1 MTTACNKEELSENHY
16 KRDLSSGRIRIPN
29 YQRDYAWKDK
39 NFRDLWEDLEEAI
52 EYNKKGQ
59 GHFIGTMVVAKNED
73 NKKLYD
79 IIDGQQRTTTIFM
92 LLHVL
97 ANEQNE
103 KDKQETRKYLY
114 QKGELKLEVAPQN
127 QSFFKALLEAAEKG
141 NISHCEKDA
150 DTEGKQNLFEVLKAI
165 LDKVSKLNKEEANE
179 RLEALLEMVLM
190 RLEEP
195 DPGRAIRTFQSVNDR
210 GVPLLLLDKLKSL
223 FIYYS
228 NTFCDGK
235 RGLDQFINDHFGE
248 IFKIFA
254 KIKKSNH
261 ISSVGG
267 FDEGDIFRYHAGSQK
282 FDGIEFLGHYET
294 STENTYEKLKDELKE
309 IKKSKLKSFI
319 QSYVS
324 DLKNFYQ
331 AFLDLL
337 SEIDTN
343 PTTLKAM
350 LINTINPLFFNS
362 LIRLKINNELDDEA
376 MKLFAKTDIVF
387 FKAGKK
393 MRTTAYN
400 LIEEYLEK
408 GKEGLKS
415 KMIAQCRNHIES
427 ASWNLV
433 NNASNSSCFHYIFFE
448 KNCHEMG
455 LVDLKK
461 LIPGK
466 QFSQQK
472 EHIIPINLLEQ
483 RSNNKIRDL
492 GFENKE
498 DLRAYIDTYG
508 NLISLEKSL
517 NLKASDKDLYGKDEI
532 YKNSAIAFNR
542 RFNVKGFNK
551 KALIKRNDEMQE
563 WLINTFFKDFAAH

>member
-1 MTTACNKEELSENHY
+1 M
-16 KRDLSSGRIRIPN
+16 PN

-52 EYNKKGQ
+52 EYNKKGY
-59 GHFIGTMVVAKNED
+59 GHFIGTMVVSKNED

-97 ANEQNE
+97 ASKQNE

-127 QSFFKALLEAAEKG
+127 QSFFKTLLEAAEKE

-165 LDKVSKLNKEEANE
+165 LDKVSKLSEEEVNE
-179 RLEALLEMVLM
+179 RLEALLKMVLM
-190 RLEEP
+190 RFEEP
-195 DPGRAIRTFQSVNDR
+195 DPGKAIRTFQSVNDR

-223 FIYYS
+223 LIYYS

-254 KIKKSNH
+254 KIKKIDH
-261 ISSVGG
+261 ISSVRGSK
-267 FDEGDIFRYHAGSQK
+267 FDEGDIFRYHAGSQR
-282 FDGIEFLGHYET
+282 FDGIEFLGHYRT
-294 STENTYEKLKDELKE
+294 STDSTYEKLKDELKKVE
-309 IKKSKLKSFI
+309 KDELENFI
-319 QSYVS
+319 RSYVS

-343 PTTLKAM
+343 PTTLKVM
-350 LINTINPLFFNS
+350 LINRINPLFFNS
-362 LIRLKINNELDDEA
+362 LIRLKINNELDDETL
-376 MKLFAKTDIVF
+376 KLFAKTDIVF
-387 FKAGKK
+387 LKATRNLESK
-393 MRTTAYN
+393 AYN
-400 LIEEYLEK
+400 LINAYLKK

-415 KMIAQCRNHIES
+415 EMIAQCRDDIKL
-427 ASWNLV
+427 APLKLVKYAFNL
-433 NNASNSSCFHYIFFE
+433 SCFHYVFFE
-448 KNCHEMG
+448 KNCQEMG
-455 LVDLKK
+455 FADLKK
-461 LIPGK
+461 LIPEK
-466 QFSQQK
+466 QFSQEK
-472 EHIIPINLLEQ
+472 EHIIPINLLELDNEIEIQ
-483 RSNNKIRDL
+483 KL
-492 GFENKE
+492 GFEDKK
-498 DLRAYIDTYG
+498 DLENYIDTYG
-508 NLISLEKSL
+508 NLISLESPL
-517 NLKASDKDLYGKDEI
+517 NRKASDKDLYGKDEI
-532 YKNSAIAFNR
+532 YKSSEIPFNR

-551 KALIKRNDEMQE
+551 KVLIERNNEME
-563 WLINTFFKDFAAH
+563 KWLINTFFKDFATH

>member
-1 MTTACNKEELSENHY
+1 M
-16 KRDLSSGRIRIPN
+16 
-29 YQRDYAWKDK
+29 
-39 NFRDLWEDLEEAI
+39 

-59 GHFIGTMVVAKNED
+59 GHFIGTMVVAKNEY

-97 ANEQNE
+97 ANKQNE

-165 LDKVSKLNKEEANE
+165 LDKVSKLSEEEANE

-190 RLEEP
+190 WFEEP
-195 DPGRAIRTFQSVNDR
+195 NPGRAIRTFQSVNDR

-223 FIYYS
+223 LIYYS
-228 NTFCDGK
+228 NIFCDGK
-235 RGLDQFINDHFGE
+235 RRLDQFINDHFGE

-267 FDEGDIFRYHAGSQK
+267 SDEGDIFRYHAGSQR
-282 FDGIEFLGHYET
+282 FDGIEFLGHYEA
-294 STENTYEKLKDELKE
+294 STDKTYEKLKDELKE

-343 PTTLKAM
+343 PTTFKVM
-350 LINTINPLFFNS
+350 LINRINPHFFNS
-362 LIRLKINNELDDEA
+362 LIRLKINNELDDETL
-376 MKLFAKTDIVF
+376 KLFAKTDIVL
-387 FKAGKK
+387 FKTGRN
-393 MRTTAYN
+393 MRSAAYN
-400 LIEEYLEK
+400 LISAYLKK

-415 KMIAQCRNHIES
+415 EMIAQCRNDIGL
-427 ASWNLV
+427 ASLKLV
-433 NNASNSSCFHYIFFE
+433 NNAFNLSCFHYVFFE
-448 KNCHEMG
+448 KNCQEMG
-455 LVDLKK
+455 LADLKK

-466 QFSQQK
+466 QFSQEK
-472 EHIIPINLLEQ
+472 EHIIPINLLELDNEIEIQ
-483 RSNNKIRDL
+483 KL
-492 GFENKE
+492 GFEDKK
-498 DLRAYIDTYG
+498 DLENYIDTYG
-508 NLISLEKSL
+508 NLISLESPL
-517 NLKASDKDLYGKDEI
+517 NRNASDKDLYEKDEI
-532 YKNSAIAFNR
+532 YKSSEVPFNR

-551 KALIKRNDEMQE
+551 KVLIERNNAMRE
-563 WLINTFFKDFAAH
+563 WLIDTFFKDFAAH

>member
-1 MTTACNKEELSENHY
+1 M
-16 KRDLSSGRIRIPN
+16 
-29 YQRDYAWKDK
+29 
-39 NFRDLWEDLEEAI
+39 
-52 EYNKKGQ
+52 
-59 GHFIGTMVVAKNED
+59 
-73 NKKLYD
+73 
-79 IIDGQQRTTTIFM
+79 
-92 LLHVL
+92 
-97 ANEQNE
+97 
-103 KDKQETRKYLY
+103 
-114 QKGELKLEVAPQN
+114 
-127 QSFFKALLEAAEKG
+127 EAAEKR

-165 LDKVSKLNKEEANE
+165 LDKVSKLNEEEVNG
-179 RLEALLEMVLM
+179 RLETLLEMVLM

-223 FIYYS
+223 LIYYS

-267 FDEGDIFRYHAGSQK
+267 SNFDEGDIFRYHAGSQR
-282 FDGIEFLGHYET
+282 FDGIEFLGHHEA

-343 PTTLKAM
+343 PTTFKAM

-362 LIRLKINNELDDEA
+362 LIRLKINNELDDETLR
-376 MKLFAKTDIVF
+376 LFAKTDIVF
-387 FKAGKK
+387 FKTGKK
-393 MRTTAYN
+393 MKTTAYN
-400 LIEEYLEK
+400 LIEEYFEK

-427 ASWNLV
+427 ASWKLV
-433 NNASNSSCFHYIFFE
+433 KDAPNPSCFHYIFFE
-448 KNCHEMG
+448 KNCQEMG
-455 LVDLKK
+455 FADLKK
-461 LIPGK
+461 LIPVK
-466 QFSQQK
+466 QLSQDI

-483 RSNNKIRDL
+483 RFNNKSRDL
-492 GFENKE
+492 GFEDKE

-508 NLISLEKSL
+508 NLISLEGPL
-517 NLKASDKDLYGKDEI
+517 NSQASDKDLYGKDEI
-532 YKNSAIAFNR
+532 YKSSEIPFNR
-542 RFNVKGFNK
+542 RFDVKGFNK
-551 KALIKRNDEMQE
+551 KVLIKRNDEMRE
-563 WLINTFFKDFAAH
+563 WLINTFFKDFIAH

>member
-1 MTTACNKEELSENHY
+1 
-16 KRDLSSGRIRIPN
+16 
-29 YQRDYAWKDK
+29 
-39 NFRDLWEDLEEAI
+39 
-52 EYNKKGQ
+52 
-59 GHFIGTMVVAKNED
+59 
-73 NKKLYD
+73 
-79 IIDGQQRTTTIFM
+79 M

-97 ANEQNE
+97 ASEQNE

-127 QSFFKALLEAAEKG
+127 QSFFKALLEAAEKR

-150 DTEGKQNLFEVLKAI
+150 DTEGKRNLFEVLTAI
-165 LDKVSKLNKEEANE
+165 LDKVSKLNKEEVND
-179 RLEALLEMVLM
+179 RLETLLEMVLM

-223 FIYYS
+223 LIYYS

-235 RGLDQFINDHFGE
+235 MGLDQFINDHFGE

-267 FDEGDIFRYHAGSQK
+267 FDEGDIFRHHAGSQR
-282 FDGIEFLGHYET
+282 FDGIDFLGHYKT
-294 STENTYEKLKDELKE
+294 STDNTYEQLKDKLKEVRKGD
-309 IKKSKLKSFI
+309 KLKSFI

-343 PTTLKAM
+343 PTTFKVM
-350 LINTINPLFFNS
+350 LINKINPLFFNS
-362 LIRLKINNELDDEA
+362 IIRLKINNELDDETL
-376 MKLFAKTDIVF
+376 KLFAKTDIVF
-387 FKAGKK
+387 FKAGKT
-393 MRTTAYN
+393 MQAMAYN

-415 KMIAQCRNHIES
+415 KMIAKCRNYIDQ
-427 ASWNLV
+427 ASWRLV
-433 NNASNSSCFHYIFFE
+433 KNAFNSSCFHYTFFE
-448 KNCHEMG
+448 KNCQEMG
-455 LVDLKK
+455 FADLKK
-461 LIPGK
+461 LIPEK

-472 EHIIPINLLEQ
+472 EHIIPINLLKLDNEIEIQ
-483 RSNNKIRDL
+483 KL
-492 GFENKE
+492 GFEDKKDLE
-498 DLRAYIDTYG
+498 DYIDTYG
-508 NLISLEKSL
+508 NLISLENSL
-517 NLKASDKDLYGKDEI
+517 NRKASDKDLYGKDEI
-532 YKNSAIAFNR
+532 YKNSEIPFNR

-551 KALIKRNDEMQE
+551 KVLMARNDEMRE
-563 WLINTFFKDFAAH
+563 WLINTFLKDFATQ

>member
-1 MTTACNKEELSENHY
+1 M
-16 KRDLSSGRIRIPN
+16 PN

-39 NFRDLWEDLEEAI
+39 NFKDLWEDLEEAI

-165 LDKVSKLNKEEANE
+165 LDKVSKLNKEEVNE

-223 FIYYS
+223 LIYYS

-235 RGLDQFINDHFGE
+235 RGIDQFINDHFGE

-254 KIKKSNH
+254 KIKKSDH

-267 FDEGDIFRYHAGSQK
+267 PKFDEGNIFRHHAGSQK
-282 FDGIEFLGHYET
+282 FDGIEFLGHYKA
-294 STENTYEKLKDELKE
+294 STDNTYEKLKDELKE
-309 IKKSKLKSFI
+309 VSKSKLKNFI
-319 QSYVS
+319 RSYVS

-343 PTTLKAM
+343 PTTFKVM
-350 LINTINPLFFNS
+350 LINTINPSFFNS
-362 LIRLKINNELDDEA
+362 LIRLKINNELDDETLR
-376 MKLFAKTDIVF
+376 LFAKTYILLSKGRKGMGSV
-387 FKAGKK
+387 
-393 MRTTAYN
+393 AYN
-400 LIEEYLEK
+400 LINEYLEK

-415 KMIAQCRNHIES
+415 KMIAQCRNDIEIES
-427 ASWNLV
+427 ASWELV
-433 NNASNSSCFHYIFFE
+433 KNAPDLSCFHYIFFE
-448 KNCHEMG
+448 KNCQEMG
-455 LVDLKK
+455 LSDLKK
-461 LIPGK
+461 LIREK
-466 QFSQQK
+466 QFSQEK
-472 EHIIPINLLEQ
+472 EHIIPNNLLKLDNEIEIQ
-483 RSNNKIRDL
+483 KLDFEGKTDL
-492 GFENKE
+492 E
-498 DLRAYIDTYG
+498 DYINTYG
-508 NLISLEKSL
+508 NLISLEGPL
-517 NLKASDKDLYGKDEI
+517 NSQASDKDLYGKDEI
-532 YKNSAIAFNR
+532 YKNSEIPFNR
-542 RFNVKGFNK
+542 HFNVKGFNK
-551 KALIKRNDEMQE
+551 KVLIARNDEMRE
-563 WLINTFFKDFAAH
+563 WLINTFFKDFATQ

>member
-1 MTTACNKEELSENHY
+1 MKTTIKEIFQAEGYS
-16 KRDLSSGRIRIPN
+16 IPN

-179 RLEALLEMVLM
+179 RLEVLLEMVLM

>member
-1 MTTACNKEELSENHY
+1 
-16 KRDLSSGRIRIPN
+16 
-29 YQRDYAWKDK
+29 
-39 NFRDLWEDLEEAI
+39 
-52 EYNKKGQ
+52 
-59 GHFIGTMVVAKNED
+59 
-73 NKKLYD
+73 
-79 IIDGQQRTTTIFM
+79 M

-97 ANEQNE
+97 ANKQNE

-127 QSFFKALLEAAEKG
+127 QSFFKTLLEAAEKG
-141 NISHCEKDA
+141 NISQKKMQ
-150 DTEGKQNLFEVLKAI
+150 TPKGKQNLFEVLKAI
-165 LDKVSKLNKEEANE
+165 LDKVSKLSEEGVNE
-179 RLEALLEMVLM
+179 RLEVLLKMVLM

-223 FIYYS
+223 LIYYS

-267 FDEGDIFRYHAGSQK
+267 FDEGDIFRYHAGSQR
-282 FDGIEFLGHYET
+282 FDGIEFLGHYEA
-294 STENTYEKLKDELKE
+294 STDKTYEKLKDELKK
-309 IKKSKLKSFI
+309 IKKSTLESFI

-343 PTTLKAM
+343 PTTLKVM
-350 LINTINPLFFNS
+350 LINKINPRFFNS
-362 LIRLKINNELDDEA
+362 LIRLKINNELDDETL
-376 MKLFAKTDIVF
+376 KLFAKTDIVF
-387 FKAGKK
+387 FKATRFLASK
-393 MRTTAYN
+393 AYN
-400 LIEEYLEK
+400 LINAYLKK
-408 GKEGLKS
+408 GKEKLKS
-415 KMIAQCRNHIES
+415 EMIAQCRNDIGLAFLQS
-427 ASWNLV
+427 V

-448 KNCHEMG
+448 KNCQEMG
-455 LVDLKK
+455 LADLKK

-466 QFSQQK
+466 QFSQEK

-492 GFENKE
+492 GFEDKK
-498 DLRAYIDTYG
+498 DLEAYINTYG
-508 NLISLEKSL
+508 NFISLEKSL
-517 NLKASDKDLYGKDEI
+517 NLKASDKDLYGKDAI
-532 YKNSAIAFNR
+532 YKESRIPFNR

-551 KALIKRNDEMQE
+551 KVLIKRNDEME
-563 WLINTFFKDFAAH
+563 KWLINTFFKDFATH

>member
-1 MTTACNKEELSENHY
+1 
-16 KRDLSSGRIRIPN
+16 
-29 YQRDYAWKDK
+29 
-39 NFRDLWEDLEEAI
+39 
-52 EYNKKGQ
+52 
-59 GHFIGTMVVAKNED
+59 MVVAKNEY

-103 KDKQETRKYLY
+103 EDKQETRKYLY
-114 QKGELKLEVAPQN
+114 QKGGLRLEVAPQN
-127 QSFFKALLEAAEKG
+127 QSFFKALLEAAKKG

-150 DTEGKQNLFEVLKAI
+150 DTEGKQNLFEVLKTI
-165 LDKVSKLNKEEANE
+165 LDKVSKLNKEEVNE

-223 FIYYS
+223 LIYYS

-235 RGLDQFINDHFGE
+235 MGLDQFINDHFGE

-254 KIKKSNH
+254 KIKKNNH

-267 FDEGDIFRYHAGSQK
+267 SNFDEGDIFRYHAGSQK
-282 FDGIEFLGHYET
+282 FDGIDFLGHYRA
-294 STENTYEKLKDELKE
+294 STEDTYEQLKDKLKEVRKG
-309 IKKSKLKSFI
+309 KLKSFI

-343 PTTLKAM
+343 PTTFKVM

-362 LIRLKINNELDDEA
+362 LIRLKINNELDDET
-376 MKLFAKTDIVF
+376 MRLFAKTDIMF
-387 FKAGKK
+387 FKVGRNRAN
-393 MRTTAYN
+393 AYN
-400 LIEEYLEK
+400 LIHEYLQK

-415 KMIAQCRNHIES
+415 KMIAQCRNDIEPT
-427 ASWNLV
+427 SWKLV
-433 NNASNSSCFHYIFFE
+433 RNASDLSCFHYIFFE
-448 KNCHEMG
+448 KNCQEMG
-455 LVDLKK
+455 LADLKK
-461 LIPGK
+461 LIPEK

-472 EHIIPINLLEQ
+472 EHIIPIILLEQ
-483 RSNNKIRDL
+483 RPYNKIRDL
-492 GFENKE
+492 GFEGKKDLE
-498 DLRAYIDTYG
+498 DYIDTYG
-508 NLISLEKSL
+508 NFISLEKSL
-517 NLKASDKDLYGKDEI
+517 NRKASDKDLYGKDEI
-532 YKNSAIAFNR
+532 YKSSEIPFNR
-542 RFNVKGFNK
+542 CFNVKGFNK
-551 KALIKRNDEMQE
+551 KALIARNDEMQE
-563 WLINTFFKDFAAH
+563 WLINTFFKDFATQ

>member
-1 MTTACNKEELSENHY
+1 M
-16 KRDLSSGRIRIPN
+16 
-29 YQRDYAWKDK
+29 
-39 NFRDLWEDLEEAI
+39 
-52 EYNKKGQ
+52 
-59 GHFIGTMVVAKNED
+59 
-73 NKKLYD
+73 YD
-79 IIDGQQRTTTIFM
+79 IIDGQRRTTTIFM

-97 ANEQNE
+97 ANKQNE
-103 KDKQETRKYLY
+103 EDKQETRKYLY

-127 QSFFKALLEAAEKG
+127 QSFFKALLEAAEKE

-165 LDKVSKLNKEEANE
+165 LDKVSKLSEEGVNE
-179 RLEALLEMVLM
+179 RLEVLLKMVLM

-223 FIYYS
+223 LIYYS

-254 KIKKSNH
+254 KIKKSDH

-267 FDEGDIFRYHAGSQK
+267 PKFDEGDIFRYHAGSQR
-282 FDGIEFLGHYET
+282 FDGIEFLGHYRT
-294 STENTYEKLKDELKE
+294 STENTYEQLKDELKE
-309 IKKSKLKSFI
+309 ITKKSEELESFI

-362 LIRLKINNELDDEA
+362 LIRLKINNELDDETLR
-376 MKLFAKTDIVF
+376 LFAKTDIVF
-387 FKAGKK
+387 FKSSKK

-400 LIEEYLEK
+400 LIDEYLEK
-408 GKEGLKS
+408 GKEELKS
-415 KMIAQCRNHIES
+415 KMIAQCRNYIEL
-427 ASWNLV
+427 ASREFV
-433 NNASNSSCFHYIFFE
+433 NNASNSSCFHYVFFE
-448 KNCHEMG
+448 KNCQEMG
-455 LVDLKK
+455 LADLKK
-461 LIPGK
+461 LIPEK
-466 QFSQQK
+466 QFSQEK
-472 EHIIPINLLEQ
+472 GHIIPINLLEQ

-492 GFENKE
+492 GFEGKKDLE
-498 DLRAYIDTYG
+498 DYIDTYG
-508 NLISLEKSL
+508 NFISLEKSL
-517 NLKASDKDLYGKDEI
+517 NLKASDKDLYGKDAI
-532 YKNSAIAFNR
+532 YKESRIPFNR

-551 KALIKRNDEMQE
+551 KVLIKRNDEMRE
-563 WLINTFFKDFAAH
+563 WLIDTFFKDFATH

>member
-1 MTTACNKEELSENHY
+1 M
-16 KRDLSSGRIRIPN
+16 
-29 YQRDYAWKDK
+29 
-39 NFRDLWEDLEEAI
+39 
-52 EYNKKGQ
+52 
-59 GHFIGTMVVAKNED
+59 
-73 NKKLYD
+73 
-79 IIDGQQRTTTIFM
+79 
-92 LLHVL
+92 
-97 ANEQNE
+97 
-103 KDKQETRKYLY
+103 
-114 QKGELKLEVAPQN
+114 
-127 QSFFKALLEAAEKG
+127 
-141 NISHCEKDA
+141 
-150 DTEGKQNLFEVLKAI
+150 KAI
-165 LDKVSKLNKEEANE
+165 LDKVSKLNKEEVNE

-195 DPGRAIRTFQSVNDR
+195 DPGRAIKTFQSVNDR

-223 FIYYS
+223 LIYYS

-267 FDEGDIFRYHAGSQK
+267 SNFDEGDIFRYHAGSQK
-282 FDGIEFLGHYET
+282 FDEIPFLGHYRA

-343 PTTLKAM
+343 PTTFKVM
-350 LINTINPLFFNS
+350 LINTISPIFFNS
-362 LIRLKINNELDDEA
+362 LIRLKINNELDDET
-376 MKLFAKTDIVF
+376 MRLFAKTDIVF
-387 FKAGKK
+387 LKAGKK
-393 MRTTAYN
+393 MYANAYN
-400 LIEEYLEK
+400 LIHEYLKK

-415 KMIAQCRNHIES
+415 KMIAQCRNDIEQ

-433 NNASNSSCFHYIFFE
+433 NNAFNSSCFHYIFFE
-448 KNCHEMG
+448 KNCQEMG

-461 LIPGK
+461 FIREK

-472 EHIIPINLLEQ
+472 EHIIPKNLLELDNEIEIQ
-483 RSNNKIRDL
+483 KL
-492 GFENKE
+492 GFEDKE
-498 DLRAYIDTYG
+498 DLEDYIYTYG
-508 NLISLEKSL
+508 NLISLERPL
-517 NLKASDKDLYGKDEI
+517 NSQASDKDLYGKDEI
-532 YKNSAIAFNR
+532 YKNSAIPFNR
-542 RFNVKGFNK
+542 RFDTKNFNK
-551 KALIKRNDEMQE
+551 EALKKRNDEMRE

>member
-1 MTTACNKEELSENHY
+1 
-16 KRDLSSGRIRIPN
+16 
-29 YQRDYAWKDK
+29 
-39 NFRDLWEDLEEAI
+39 
-52 EYNKKGQ
+52 
-59 GHFIGTMVVAKNED
+59 MVVAKNED

-97 ANEQNE
+97 TSKQNE
-103 KDKQETRKYLY
+103 EDKRETRKYLY

-127 QSFFKALLEAAEKG
+127 QSFFKTLLEAVEKE

-165 LDKVSKLNKEEANE
+165 LDKVSKLSEEEVNE
-179 RLEALLEMVLM
+179 RLEALLKMVLM
-190 RLEEP
+190 RFEEP

-223 FIYYS
+223 LIYYS

-254 KIKKSNH
+254 KIKKSDH

-282 FDGIEFLGHYET
+282 FDEIPFLGHYET
-294 STENTYEKLKDELKE
+294 STDNTYEKLKDELKKVE
-309 IKKSKLKSFI
+309 KDELENFI
-319 QSYVS
+319 RSYVS

-343 PTTLKAM
+343 PTTLKVM
-350 LINTINPLFFNS
+350 LINRINPLFFNS
-362 LIRLKINNELDDEA
+362 LIRLKINNELDDETLR
-376 MKLFAKTDIVF
+376 LFAKTDIVL
-387 FKAGKK
+387 FKAGRN
-393 MRTTAYN
+393 MRSAVYN
-400 LIEEYLEK
+400 LINAYLKK

-415 KMIAQCRNHIES
+415 EMIAQCRNDIELAFWQS
-427 ASWNLV
+427 V

-448 KNCHEMG
+448 KNCQEMG
-455 LVDLKK
+455 LADLKK

-466 QFSQQK
+466 QFSQEK
-472 EHIIPINLLEQ
+472 EHIIPINLLKLDNEIEIQ
-483 RSNNKIRDL
+483 KL
-492 GFENKE
+492 GFEDKK
-498 DLRAYIDTYG
+498 DLENYIDTCG
-508 NLISLEKSL
+508 NLISLEGPL
-517 NLKASDKDLYGKDEI
+517 NSQAKDKDLYGKDEI
-532 YKNSAIAFNR
+532 YKSSEIPFNR

-551 KALIKRNDEMQE
+551 KVLIERNNAMRE
-563 WLINTFFKDFAAH
+563 WLIDTFFKDFVAH

>member
-1 MTTACNKEELSENHY
+1 
-16 KRDLSSGRIRIPN
+16 
-29 YQRDYAWKDK
+29 
-39 NFRDLWEDLEEAI
+39 
-52 EYNKKGQ
+52 
-59 GHFIGTMVVAKNED
+59 MVVAKNED

-97 ANEQNE
+97 ASKQYEE
-103 KDKQETRKYLY
+103 DKQETRKYLY

-127 QSFFKALLEAAEKG
+127 QSFFKTLLEVAEKG

-150 DTEGKQNLFEVLKAI
+150 DTEGKQNLFEILKAI
-165 LDKVSKLNKEEANE
+165 LDKVSKLSEE
-179 RLEALLEMVLM
+179 
-190 RLEEP
+190 
-195 DPGRAIRTFQSVNDR
+195 GVNDR

-223 FIYYS
+223 LIYYS

-267 FDEGDIFRYHAGSQK
+267 FDEGDIFRYHAGSQR
-282 FDGIEFLGHYET
+282 FDGIEFLGHYRT
-294 STENTYEKLKDELKE
+294 STDNTYEKLKDELKE

-331 AFLDLL
+331 TFLDLL

-343 PTTLKAM
+343 PTTLKVM
-350 LINTINPLFFNS
+350 LINRINPLFFNS
-362 LIRLKINNELDDEA
+362 LIRLKINNELDDETL
-376 MKLFAKTDIVF
+376 KLFAKTDIVF
-387 FKAGKK
+387 FKATKDMK
-393 MRTTAYN
+393 ATAYN
-400 LIEEYLEK
+400 LINAYLKK

-415 KMIAQCRNHIES
+415 EMIAQCRNDIGL
-427 ASWNLV
+427 ASLKLV
-433 NNASNSSCFHYIFFE
+433 NNASNSSCFHYVFFE
-448 KNCHEMG
+448 KNCQEMG
-455 LVDLKK
+455 LADLKK

-466 QFSQQK
+466 QFSQEK

-492 GFENKE
+492 GFEGKKDLE
-498 DLRAYIDTYG
+498 DYIDTYG
-508 NLISLEKSL
+508 NFISLEKSL
-517 NLKASDKDLYGKDEI
+517 NLKASDKDLYGKDAI
-532 YKNSAIAFNR
+532 YKESRIPFNR

-551 KALIKRNDEMQE
+551 KALITRNDEMRE
-563 WLINTFFKDFAAH
+563 WLIDTFFKDFATH